1 MSVSGKHK
9 GPPSYRQWKLFIKSR
24 QGLLPIH
31 EHENIKVLCLACGL
45 PTDLSACDKI
55 VIGSVVD
62 VTKAEAIESD
72 GGAMEIMTHKY
83 VPATAKG
90 NGCKDCQY
98 IMALVTS
105 KVILE
110 NKIFN
115 RNRQPWIEVDPRDAD
130 VNSVVS
136 AYYK

>member
-1 MSVSGKHK
+1 MSEHK

-31 EHENIKVLCLACGL
+31 QRENIKVLCLACGL

-55 VIGSVVD
+55 TVGSVVD
-62 VTKAEAIESD
+62 VTEVEEIESE
-72 GGAMEIMTHKY
+72 GQTVEVVTHKY

-98 IMALVTS
+98 IMAMVIS
-105 KVILE
+105 KAMLY
-110 NKIFN
+110 NKVHDA
-115 RNRQPWIEVDPRDAD
+115 NRQPWIQVDPRDAD